1 MNKPIEWKVI
11 AQEGEARA
19 GILHTRRSTI
29 ETPVFMPVGTQ
40 GTVKGVRFEWLEDE
54 MDARIILGNTYHLF
68 LRPGA
73 DLIRKFGG
81 LHKYTTWN
89 RSFLT
94 DSGGF
99 QVFSLTDLRKL
110 TEEGVEFRSHLDGDK
125 KFLSPEVSME
135 IQAALGSEI
144 VMVFDEC
151 PPGDAGIDVTR
162 KSLEMTA
169 RWAWRSKNRFD
180 ELQNEGL
187 DTGFVENATFDDEKQ
202 SSDDEKQP
210 TLAEKQSS
218 AEEKQSSVTEKQQS
232 VREKQSSVIEKQPS
246 AAKTQTS
253 AAKTQSSDQKTQ
265 ASDGKTQVSD
275 KETQQT
281 DTEKQLT
288 DAKTQVIETK
298 TQLSD
303 RKTQAIIEL
312 SGQQALFGIIQGAGH
327 LNLRRES
334 LDKTVEIG
342 FDGYAIGGLSVGEEK
357 SVMYEVIDFLAPQM
371 PSDAPRYLMG
381 VGTPEDLIEAVY
393 RGVDMFDCVMPT
405 RNGRT
410 GSAFTSAGKINIR
423 NAKFAQDDSPLDENC
438 PCSVCRRYSKA
449 YLRHLYQ
456 AKEMLAATLIS
467 HHNLAFFLDLMR
479 QIRQSIKSGSF
490 SKFRLTFLEKIKE
503 SEPADE

>member
-1 MNKPIEWKVI
+1 MKPIDWKVT
-11 AQEGEARA
+11 ARDGEART
-19 GILHTRRSTI
+19 GILRTRRSII

-73 DLIRKFGG
+73 EIIRKLGG
-81 LHKYTTWN
+81 LHKFTTWN
-89 RSFLT
+89 RSLLT

-110 TEEGVEFRSHLDGDK
+110 NEDGVEFRSHLDGDK

-151 PPGDAGIDVTR
+151 LPGETDVNATR

-169 RWAWRSKNRFD
+169 RWALRSKNKFD
-180 ELQNEGL
+180 ELQETKM
-187 DTGFVENATFDDEKQ
+187 DTGFLEAEN
-202 SSDDEKQP
+202 
-210 TLAEKQSS
+210 
-218 AEEKQSSVTEKQQS
+218 
-232 VREKQSSVIEKQPS
+232 
-246 AAKTQTS
+246 
-253 AAKTQSSDQKTQ
+253 
-265 ASDGKTQVSD
+265 
-275 KETQQT
+275 
-281 DTEKQLT
+281 
-288 DAKTQVIETK
+288 
-298 TQLSD
+298 
-303 RKTQAIIEL
+303 L
-312 SGQQALFGIIQGAGH
+312 SGRQSLFGIIQGAGH
-327 LNLRRES
+327 LNLRKES
-334 LDKTVEIG
+334 LDKTTEIG

-357 SVMYEVIDFLAPQM
+357 SVMYEVLEFLAPQM
-371 PSDAPRYLMG
+371 PLDAPRYLMG

-410 GSAFTSAGKINIR
+410 GSAFTSRGKVNIR
-423 NAKFAQDDSPLDENC
+423 NAKFAADDEPLDQEC
-438 PCSVCRRYSKA
+438 ACSVCRRYSKA

-467 HHNLAFFLDLMR
+467 HHNLAFFLDTMR
-479 QIRQSIKSGSF
+479 KVRQSIKFGIF
-490 SKFRLTFLEKIKE
+490 NEFRRAFLNKI
-503 SEPADE
+503 SEAELDDKITDV